1 MAEQNK
7 HIIDFILYAEKEKG
21 YSAYTIKSYTND
33 LNRFDHF
40 MKTYTNDPQWAF
52 DTIDRYTI
60 RHFLGKEFEEG
71 LSSRT
76 VARRLATIKSL
87 CKYLQKNGV
96 INVNIAAVI
105 KTPKTPKK
113 LPTIIPEKMIEEL
126 MNCPPDTIKGKRD
139 KAVLELF
146 YSTGIRLS
154 ELVSLNLGDFKPD
167 YNKKNEHEG
176 GVVKVIGKGNKERI
190 IPYGKKSGKVL
201 DNYLKERG
209 INLKTSDPNV
219 PCFVNLKGKRL
230 SSRTIQR
237 QVTKYIK
244 QVAEGSSLGPH
255 TLRHSFATHMINNL
269 DKKGQAI
276 DIRSLQELLGH
287 SSLSSTSIYTQ
298 LEEEKMK
305 KIYKKAHP
313 HGE

>member
-1 MAEQNK
+1 MAEPNK
-7 HIIDFILYAEKEKG
+7 HITDFILYAEKEKG
-21 YSAYTIKSYTND
+21 YSAHTIKSYTND

-139 KAVLELF
+139 KAILELF

-219 PCFVNLKGKRL
+219 PCFVNSKGKRL

>member
-1 MAEQNK
+1 MAEPNK
-7 HIIDFILYAEKEKG
+7 HITDFILYAEKEKG
-21 YSAYTIKSYTND
+21 YSAHTIKSYTND

-139 KAVLELF
+139 KAILELF

-219 PCFVNLKGKRL
+219 PYFVNLKDKRL

-244 QVAEGSSLGPH
+244 QVAEGTSLGPH
-255 TLRHSFATHMINNL
+255 SLRHSFATHMINHIKN
-269 DKKGQAI
+269 DQTI

-287 SSLSSTSIYTQ
+287 SSLSSTQIYTQ
-298 LEEEKMK
+298 IQQEKMK

-313 HGE
+313 HGA

>member
-1 MAEQNK
+1 MAEPNK
-7 HIIDFILYAEKEKG
+7 HITDFILYAEKEKG
-21 YSAYTIKSYTND
+21 YSAHTIKSYTND

-139 KAVLELF
+139 KAILEIF

-209 INLKTSDPNV
+209 INLKTSYTNV
-219 PCFVNLKGKRL
+219 PCFVNSKGKRL

-244 QVAEGSSLGPH
+244 QVAEGTSLGPH
-255 TLRHSFATHMINNL
+255 SLRHSFATHMINHIKN
-269 DKKGQAI
+269 DQTI

-287 SSLSSTSIYTQ
+287 SSLSSTQIYTQ
-298 LEEEKMK
+298 IQQEKMK

>member
-7 HIIDFILYAEKEKG
+7 HITDFILYAEKEKG

-52 DTIDRYTI
+52 DTIDRFSI

-96 INVNIAAVI
+96 IDVNIAAVI

-113 LPTIIPEKMIEEL
+113 LPAIIPEKMIEEL

-167 YNKKNEHEG
+167 YNKKNEH
-176 GVVKVIGKGNKERI
+176 K
-190 IPYGKKSGKVL
+190 
-201 DNYLKERG
+201 
-209 INLKTSDPNV
+209 
-219 PCFVNLKGKRL
+219 
-230 SSRTIQR
+230 
-237 QVTKYIK
+237 
-244 QVAEGSSLGPH
+244 
-255 TLRHSFATHMINNL
+255 
-269 DKKGQAI
+269 
-276 DIRSLQELLGH
+276 
-287 SSLSSTSIYTQ
+287 
-298 LEEEKMK
+298 
-305 KIYKKAHP
+305 
-313 HGE
+313 

>member
-87 CKYLQKNGV
+87 CKYLHKNDV
-96 INVNIAAVI
+96 IDVNIAAVI
-105 KTPKTPKK
+105 KTPKTRKK
-113 LPTIIPEKMIEEL
+113 LPAIIPEKMIEEL

-139 KAVLELF
+139 IAILELF

-167 YNKKNEHEG
+167 YNKKNEHA
-176 GVVKVIGKGNKERI
+176 I
-190 IPYGKKSGKVL
+190 YG
-201 DNYLKERG
+201 Y
-209 INLKTSDPNV
+209 
-219 PCFVNLKGKRL
+219 
-230 SSRTIQR
+230 
-237 QVTKYIK
+237 
-244 QVAEGSSLGPH
+244 
-255 TLRHSFATHMINNL
+255 
-269 DKKGQAI
+269 
-276 DIRSLQELLGH
+276 
-287 SSLSSTSIYTQ
+287 
-298 LEEEKMK
+298 
-305 KIYKKAHP
+305 
-313 HGE
+313 